1 MTNILIAILLFSIL
15 VLFHE
20 FGHFIAAKAVGIG
33 VIEFSLGMGPR
44 ILSFKKG
51 ETRYSWKLI
60 PFGGSCAMVG
70 EDEESPAE
78 NAFGSKPAWARL
90 LVVAAGPIFNVILA
104 FIACLF
110 IIGQGGVNLTTVH
123 SVKGGSAAAQAGIE
137 AWKDSVV
144 SFNGKKISMGR
155 ELYVYLQLHPLDGS
169 DVSVTLE
176 RDGERREVVLPTKVE
191 GFRIGISYNATAE
204 AAKLIE
210 VSENSPA
217 EKAGLKANDVI
228 LSINGND
235 LASGEA
241 MRDWLNENPI
251 DGTPLSIVAERGGER
266 FTVQLVPEA
275 YTAYE
280 LGFEAFYVYD
290 DWNGNIWVLIRESF
304 REVKYWLS
312 YTFMSLKMLVSG
324 KVGVRDL
331 SGPVGIVSTI
341 GTVVDTSMENG
352 GVSAA
357 FLNIM
362 TLMALLSVNLGIMN
376 LLPIPALDGGR
387 ILMLLIEIIFRKKLP
402 ARTEGMVNLIGFILL
417 MILMAAVLFS
427 DVLKLFGR

>member
-20 FGHFIAAKAVGIG
+20 FGHFIVAKAVGIG

-70 EDEESPAE
+70 EDEDSPAE

-90 LVVAAGPIFNVILA
+90 LVVAAGPIFNIILA

-110 IIGQGGVNLTTVH
+110 MIGQGGVNLTMVH
-123 SVKGGSAAAQAGIE
+123 SVQTGSAAEKAGIE

-144 SFNGKKISMGR
+144 SVNGKKFSMGR
-155 ELYVYLQLHPLDGS
+155 ELYIYLQMNPLDGS
-169 DVSVTLE
+169 DVEVTLK
-176 RDGERREVVLPTKVE
+176 RDGEERTLTLPTRMD
-191 GFRIGISYNATAE
+191 GYRIGISYNSTDE
-204 AAKLIE
+204 RAKLLQI
-210 VSENSPA
+210 SEGSPA
-217 EKAGLKANDVI
+217 EKAGLMANDIVR
-228 LSINGND
+228 SINGQNV
-235 LASGEA
+235 ASGAE
-241 MRDWLNENPI
+241 MRTYLSSHPI
-251 DGTPLSIVAERGGER
+251 DGSTLTIEVERNGE
-266 FTVQLVPEA
+266 VLKVELQPEA
-275 YTAYE
+275 YTTYD
-280 LGFEAFYVYD
+280 LGFEAFYVFD
-290 DWNGNIWVLIRESF
+290 EWNGNIWTLIRESF
-304 REVKYWLS
+304 HELRYWLS
-312 YTFMSLKMLVSG
+312 YTFMSLKMLVTG
-324 KVGVRDL
+324 RVGVRDL

-341 GTVVDTSMENG
+341 GTVVEESMENG
-352 GVSAA
+352 GVQAL

-387 ILMLLIEIIFRKKLP
+387 ILMLLIELIFRKKLP
-402 ARTEGMVNLIGFILL
+402 AKTEGLVNLIGFVLL
-417 MILMAAVLFS
+417 MLLMAAVLFS
-427 DVLKLFGR
+427 DVLKLFGK